1 MPDRDWETYK
11 DTPESVAT
19 ILTVFSFFG
28 ANVRTIQQR
37 QGVSIGDLPK
47 EIQEDYKRTNDDS
60 FIPPSVPKTIYQNK
74 ISYNL
79 TQEQYEYFSSE
90 VKKERLNVIKDKFSN
105 NDFLEK
111 YNSKSDIERIE
122 LLKKY
127 YSTARDRAKSK
138 LIQKY
143 PEIKKYFYEENK
155 FINEKIKE
163 QRLER
168 SINK

>member
-1 MPDRDWETYK
+1 M
-11 DTPESVAT
+11 
-19 ILTVFSFFG
+19 FSFFG

-60 FIPPSVPKTIYQNK
+60 FIPPSVPETIYQNK

-127 YSTARDRAKSK
+127 YSIARDRAKSK